1 MCGIVG
7 YVGKRN
13 AQNVLL
19 DGLEKLEYRGYDS
32 AGVALALD
40 GGIRVVKSKGR
51 LAELRKKLELQALAE
66 SGCGIGHTRWATH
79 GEPSDVNSH
88 PHSTPRVSI
97 VHNGI
102 IENYG
107 ILKERLIAKGYTFE
121 SETDTEVLVKLIDSC
136 YEGEPLQAIHEA
148 LSMVR
153 GSYALAVLF
162 RDFPDTVFAVK
173 RESPLIVG
181 WGEGENFVASDI
193 PALLK
198 YTRRYSVLEEGDLAV
213 VTREGIRFY
222 NEFAEPVERE
232 VLTADWDMEAAE
244 KGGYPHFML
253 KEINEQPAAITAT
266 VSPRVENGL
275 PELRIPE
282 LTDEKLRSIGTVHLV
297 GCGTA
302 MHAGMVGKTAIE
314 RLARVPAEV
323 DIASE
328 FRYRDPILDPDDLVI
343 IISQSGE
350 TSDTLAALRLAKSRG
365 VPVLA
370 VVNVVGS
377 SIARAADYVL
387 YTYAGPE
394 IAVASTK
401 AYMVQLCTLYLFA
414 FRLAY
419 ARGRLSEAET
429 RRLTA
434 ELLRAGEV
442 IQPRLADC
450 EQIKYL
456 ASRFVNTQSC
466 FFIGR
471 GFDYAL
477 SQEGSLKLK
486 EISYVHSDAY
496 AAGELKH
503 GTISLITDGVPVIAL
518 ATQKQVDEKTISNA
532 KETKRRGAR
541 VILFTTKDVVVP
553 EGVADYVVR
562 LDDYDELL
570 MPLQLIVPL
579 QLFAYYMAV
588 LRGCTVLHYQHTL
601 KSAPAQPQ
609 KITIWLQP
617 RQSTPNCQILAT
629 IIIAVRAVE

>member
-1 MCGIVG
+1 MLRAFLRRAVGMEVFCMCGIVG

-13 AQNVLL
+13 AQDVLL

-32 AGVALALD
+32 AGVALALE

-51 LAELRKKLELQALAE
+51 LAELRKRLAVEALAR

-107 ILKERLIAKGYTFE
+107 VLKERLMAKGYTFE

-136 YEGEPLQAIHEA
+136 YEGEPLKA
-148 LSMVR
+148 LRAALAMVR

-162 RDFPDTVFAVK
+162 RDFPDTLFAVK

-181 WGEGENFVASDI
+181 WGEAENFIASDI

-198 YTRRYSVLEEGDLAV
+198 YTRRYSVLEEGDMAV
-213 VTREGIRFY
+213 VNADGIRFY

-232 VLTADWDMEAAE
+232 VLTANWDQEAAE

-275 PELRIPE
+275 PDLRVPE
-282 LTDEKLRSIGTVHLV
+282 LTDERLRRIGTVHLV

-302 MHAGMVGKTAIE
+302 MHAGMVGKAAIE
-314 RLARVPAEV
+314 ALARVPAQVE
-323 DIASE
+323 IASE
-328 FRYRDPILDPDDLVI
+328 FRYRNPILRPEDLVI

-350 TSDTLAALRLAKSRG
+350 TSDTLAALKLAKSRG

-370 VVNVVGS
+370 IVNVVGS
-377 SIARAADYVL
+377 SIARAADYVM

-401 AYMVQLCTLYLFA
+401 AYMVQMCVLYLFA
-414 FRLAY
+414 LRLAY
-419 ARGRLSEAET
+419 ARGMQTDAEI

-442 IQPRLADC
+442 IKPRLADC

-471 GFDYAL
+471 GFDYSL
-477 SQEGSLKLK
+477 SLELK

-503 GTISLITDGVPVIAL
+503 GTISLVTDGVPVIAL
-518 ATQKQVDEKTISNA
+518 ATQKQVYEKTISNA
-532 KETKRRGAR
+532 KETKSRGAK
-541 VILFTTKDVVVP
+541 VLLFTTQDAVVP
-553 EGVADYVVR
+553 DGVADYVVR
-562 LDDYDELL
+562 LDDYDDLL

-588 LRGCTVLHYQHTL
+588 LRGCDVDKPRNLAKSVTV
-601 KSAPAQPQ
+601 
-609 KITIWLQP
+609 
-617 RQSTPNCQILAT
+617 
-629 IIIAVRAVE
+629 E

>member
-7 YVGKRN
+7 YVGKRS
-13 AQNVLL
+13 AQDVLL

-40 GGIRVVKSKGR
+40 DGIRVVKSKGR
-51 LAELRKKLELQALAE
+51 LTALREKLAAQQLAQ
-66 SGCGIGHTRWATH
+66 SFCGIGHTRWATH

-107 ILKERLIAKGYTFE
+107 LLKERLAAKGYTFQ

-136 YEGEPLQAIHEA
+136 YTGDPLRALQQALA
-148 LSMVR
+148 KVR

-162 RDFPDTVFAVK
+162 RDYPDTIFAVK

-198 YTRRYSVLEEGDLAV
+198 YTRKYSVLEEGDMAV
-213 VTREGIRFY
+213 CTTEGIRFY
-222 NEFAEPVERE
+222 NEFGEPVERQQ
-232 VLTADWDMEAAE
+232 LTADWDMEAAE

-253 KEINEQPAAITAT
+253 KEINEQPAAIMAT
-266 VSPRVENGL
+266 VSPRVEDGL
-275 PELRIPE
+275 PVLRIPE
-282 LTDEKLRSIGTVHLV
+282 LTDEVLRGIGRVHLV

-302 MHAGMVGKTAIE
+302 MHAGMVGKSAIE
-314 RLARVPAEV
+314 TLARVPAEV

-328 FRYRDPILDPDDLVI
+328 FRYRDPILEKNDLVI

-350 TSDTLAALRLAKSRG
+350 TSDTLAALKLAKSRG

-370 VVNVVGS
+370 IVNVVGS
-377 SIARAADYVL
+377 SIARAADYIM

-401 AYMVQLCTLYLFA
+401 AYMVQMCVLYLFA
-414 FRLAY
+414 LRLAY

-429 RRLTA
+429 RRYTA
-434 ELLRAGEV
+434 QLLRAPEIV
-442 IQPRLADC
+442 RARLADC
-450 EQIKYL
+450 DQIKYL
-456 ASRFVNTQSC
+456 ASRYMNTQSC

-477 SQEGSLKLK
+477 SLEGSLKLK

-518 ATQKQVDEKTISNA
+518 ATQKQVYEKTISNA
-532 KETKRRGAR
+532 KETRSRGAR
-541 VILFTTKDVVVP
+541 VLLFTTKDAVVP
-553 EGVADYVVR
+553 EGVADAVIR
-562 LDDYDELL
+562 LDEYEDIL

-588 LRGCTVLHYQHTL
+588 LRGCDVDKPRNLAKSVTV
-601 KSAPAQPQ
+601 
-609 KITIWLQP
+609 
-617 RQSTPNCQILAT
+617 
-629 IIIAVRAVE
+629 E

>member
-13 AQNVLL
+13 AQDVLL

-32 AGVALALD
+32 AGVALALE

-51 LAELRKKLELQALAE
+51 LAELRKRLAVEALAR

-107 ILKERLIAKGYTFE
+107 VLKERLMAKGYTFE

-136 YEGEPLQAIHEA
+136 YEGEPLKA
-148 LSMVR
+148 LRAALAMVR

-162 RDFPDTVFAVK
+162 RDFPDTLFAVK

-181 WGEGENFVASDI
+181 WGEEENFIASDI

-198 YTRRYSVLEEGDLAV
+198 YTRRYSVLEEGDMAV
-213 VTREGIRFY
+213 VNADGIRFY

-232 VLTADWDMEAAE
+232 VLTANWDQEAAE

-275 PELRIPE
+275 PDLRVPE
-282 LTDEKLRSIGTVHLV
+282 LTDERLRRIGTVHLV

-302 MHAGMVGKTAIE
+302 MHAGMVGKAAIE
-314 RLARVPAEV
+314 ALARVPAQVE
-323 DIASE
+323 IASE
-328 FRYRDPILDPDDLVI
+328 FRYRNPILRPEDLVI

-350 TSDTLAALRLAKSRG
+350 TSDTLAALKLAKSRC

-370 VVNVVGS
+370 IVNVVGS
-377 SIARAADYVL
+377 SIARAADYVM

-401 AYMVQLCTLYLFA
+401 AYMVQMCVLYLFA
-414 FRLAY
+414 LRLAY
-419 ARGRLSEAET
+419 ARGMQTDAEI
-429 RRLTA
+429 RRLT
-434 ELLRAGEV
+434 
-442 IQPRLADC
+442 
-450 EQIKYL
+450 
-456 ASRFVNTQSC
+456 
-466 FFIGR
+466 
-471 GFDYAL
+471 
-477 SQEGSLKLK
+477 
-486 EISYVHSDAY
+486 
-496 AAGELKH
+496 AGELKH
-503 GTISLITDGVPVIAL
+503 GTISLVTDGVPVIAL
-518 ATQKQVDEKTISNA
+518 ATQKQVYEKTISNA
-532 KETKRRGAR
+532 KETKSRGAK
-541 VILFTTKDVVVP
+541 VLLFTTRDAVVP
-553 EGVADYVVR
+553 DGVADYVVR
-562 LDDYDELL
+562 LDDYDDLL

-588 LRGCTVLHYQHTL
+588 LRGCDVDKPRNLAKSVTV
-601 KSAPAQPQ
+601 
-609 KITIWLQP
+609 
-617 RQSTPNCQILAT
+617 
-629 IIIAVRAVE
+629 E

>member
-32 AGVALALD
+32 AGVALALE

-66 SGCGIGHTRWATH
+66 SRCGIGHTRWATH
-79 GEPSDVNSH
+79 GEPSDMNSH

-107 ILKERLIAKGYTFE
+107 ILKERLMAKGYTFE
-121 SETDTEVLVKLIDSC
+121 SETDTEVLVKLIDNC
-136 YEGEPLQAIHEA
+136 YEGEPLKALHEA
-148 LSMVR
+148 LGMVR

-162 RDFPDTVFAVK
+162 KDFPDTVFAVK

-198 YTRRYSVLEEGDLAV
+198 YTRKYSVLEEGDLAV
-213 VTREGIRFY
+213 VTAGSIQFY

-275 PELRIPE
+275 PDLRIPE
-282 LTDEKLRSIGTVHLV
+282 LSDEVLRGIGTIHLV
-297 GCGTA
+297 ACGTA
-302 MHAGMVGKTAIE
+302 MHAGMVGKAAIE
-314 RLARVPAEV
+314 ALARVPAEV

-328 FRYRDPILDPDDLVI
+328 FRYRNPILRPNDLVI

-350 TSDTLAALRLAKSRG
+350 TSDTLAALKLAKSRG

-370 VVNVVGS
+370 IVNVVGS
-377 SIARAADYVL
+377 SIARAADHVL

-401 AYMVQLCTLYLFA
+401 AYTVQMCVLYLFA
-414 FRLAY
+414 FRLAL
-419 ARGRLSEAET
+419 ARGEQTEAEI

-434 ELLRAGEV
+434 ELLRASEV
-442 IQPRLADC
+442 IKPRLADC

-471 GFDYAL
+471 GFDYSL
-477 SQEGSLKLK
+477 SLEGSLKLK

-503 GTISLITDGVPVIAL
+503 GTISLITEGVPVIAL
-518 ATQKQVDEKTISNA
+518 ATQKQVYEKTISNA
-532 KETKRRGAR
+532 KETKSRGAK
-541 VILFTTKDVVVP
+541 VLLFTTKDAVVP

-562 LDDYDELL
+562 LDDYDDLL

-588 LRGCTVLHYQHTL
+588 LRGCDVDKPRNLAKSVTV
-601 KSAPAQPQ
+601 
-609 KITIWLQP
+609 
-617 RQSTPNCQILAT
+617 
-629 IIIAVRAVE
+629 E

>member
-1 MCGIVG
+1 MEVFCMCGIVG
-7 YVGKRN
+7 YVGKRS
-13 AQNVLL
+13 AQDVLL

-51 LAELRKKLELQALAE
+51 LTQLRQKLAAQALAQ
-66 SGCGIGHTRWATH
+66 SFCGIGHTRWATH

-136 YEGEPLQAIHEA
+136 YTGDPLRALQEA
-148 LSMVR
+148 LAKVR

-162 RDFPDTVFAVK
+162 RDRPDTIFAVK

-198 YTRRYSVLEEGDLAV
+198 YTRRYSVLEEGDMAV
-213 VTREGIRFY
+213 CTAEGIRFY
-222 NEFAEPVERE
+222 NEFMEPVQRP

-253 KEINEQPAAITAT
+253 KEINEQPTAITAT
-266 VSPRVENGL
+266 VSPRVEDGM
-275 PELRIPE
+275 PDLRIPQ
-282 LTDEKLRSIGTVHLV
+282 LTDEVLRSIGTVHLV

-302 MHAGMVGKTAIE
+302 MHAGMVGKAAIE
-314 RLARVPAEV
+314 TLARVPAEV

-328 FRYRDPILDPDDLVI
+328 FRYRDPILNPNDLVI

-350 TSDTLAALRLAKSRG
+350 TSDTLAALKLAKSRG

-370 VVNVVGS
+370 IVNVVGS

-401 AYMVQLCTLYLFA
+401 AYMVQLCVLYLFA
-414 FRLAY
+414 LRLAY

-429 RRLTA
+429 RRYTA
-434 ELLRAGEV
+434 QLLRAPE
-442 IQPRLADC
+442 IIKARLADC
-450 EQIKYL
+450 EQVKYL
-456 ASRFVNTQSC
+456 ASRYMNTQSC

-471 GFDYAL
+471 GFDYSL
-477 SQEGSLKLK
+477 SLEGSLKLK

-518 ATQKQVDEKTISNA
+518 ATQKQVYEKTISNA
-532 KETKRRGAR
+532 KETRSRGAR
-541 VILFTTKDVVVP
+541 VLLFTTKDAVVP
-553 EGVADYVVR
+553 EGVADAVVR
-562 LDDYDELL
+562 LDEYEDLL

-588 LRGCTVLHYQHTL
+588 LRGCDVDKPRNLAKSVTV
-601 KSAPAQPQ
+601 
-609 KITIWLQP
+609 
-617 RQSTPNCQILAT
+617 
-629 IIIAVRAVE
+629 E

>member
-13 AQNVLL
+13 AQDVLL

-32 AGVALALD
+32 AGVALALE

-51 LAELRKKLELQALAE
+51 LAELRKRLAVEALAR

-107 ILKERLIAKGYTFE
+107 VLKERLMAKGYTFE

-136 YEGEPLQAIHEA
+136 YEGEPLKA
-148 LSMVR
+148 LRAALAMVR

-162 RDFPDTVFAVK
+162 RDFPDTLFAVK

-181 WGEGENFVASDI
+181 WGEEENFIASDI

-198 YTRRYSVLEEGDLAV
+198 YTRRYSVLEEGDMAV
-213 VTREGIRFY
+213 VNADGIRSY

-232 VLTADWDMEAAE
+232 VLTANWDQEAAE

-275 PELRIPE
+275 PDLRVPE
-282 LTDEKLRSIGTVHLV
+282 LTDERLRRIGTVHLV

-302 MHAGMVGKTAIE
+302 MHAGMVGKAAIE
-314 RLARVPAEV
+314 ALARVPAQVE
-323 DIASE
+323 IASE
-328 FRYRDPILDPDDLVI
+328 FRYRNPILRPEDLVI

-350 TSDTLAALRLAKSRG
+350 TSDTLAALKLAKSRG

-370 VVNVVGS
+370 IVNVVGS
-377 SIARAADYVL
+377 SIARAADYVM

-401 AYMVQLCTLYLFA
+401 AYMVQMCVLYLFA
-414 FRLAY
+414 LRLAY
-419 ARGRLSEAET
+419 ARGMQTDAEI

-442 IQPRLADC
+442 IKPRLADC

-471 GFDYAL
+471 GFDYSL
-477 SQEGSLKLK
+477 SLEGSLKLK

-503 GTISLITDGVPVIAL
+503 GTISLVTDGVPVIAL
-518 ATQKQVDEKTISNA
+518 ATQKQVYEKTISNA
-532 KETKRRGAR
+532 KETKSRGAK
-541 VILFTTKDVVVP
+541 VLLFTTQDAVVP
-553 EGVADYVVR
+553 DGVADYVVR
-562 LDDYDELL
+562 LDDYDDLL

-588 LRGCTVLHYQHTL
+588 LRGCDVDKPRNLAKSVTV
-601 KSAPAQPQ
+601 
-609 KITIWLQP
+609 
-617 RQSTPNCQILAT
+617 
-629 IIIAVRAVE
+629 E

>member
-13 AQNVLL
+13 AQDVLL

-32 AGVALALD
+32 AGVALALE

-51 LAELRKKLELQALAE
+51 LAELRKRLAVEALAR

-107 ILKERLIAKGYTFE
+107 VLKERLMAKGYTFE

-136 YEGEPLQAIHEA
+136 YEGEPLKA
-148 LSMVR
+148 LRAALAMVR

-162 RDFPDTVFAVK
+162 RDFPDTLFAVK

-181 WGEGENFVASDI
+181 WGEEENFIASDI

-198 YTRRYSVLEEGDLAV
+198 YTRRYSVLEEGDMAV
-213 VTREGIRFY
+213 VNADGIRFY

-232 VLTADWDMEAAE
+232 VLTANWDQEAAE

-275 PELRIPE
+275 PDLRVPE
-282 LTDEKLRSIGTVHLV
+282 LTDERLRRIGTVHLV

-302 MHAGMVGKTAIE
+302 MHAGMVGKAAIE
-314 RLARVPAEV
+314 TLARVPAQVE
-323 DIASE
+323 IASE
-328 FRYRDPILDPDDLVI
+328 FRYRNPILRPEDLVI

-350 TSDTLAALRLAKSRG
+350 TSDTLAALKLAKSRG

-370 VVNVVGS
+370 IVNVVGS
-377 SIARAADYVL
+377 SIARAADYVM

-401 AYMVQLCTLYLFA
+401 AYMVQMCVLYLFA
-414 FRLAY
+414 LRLAY
-419 ARGRLSEAET
+419 ARGMQTDAEI

-434 ELLRAGEV
+434 ELPRAGEV
-442 IQPRLADC
+442 IKPRLADC

-471 GFDYAL
+471 GFDYSL
-477 SQEGSLKLK
+477 SLEGSLKLK

-503 GTISLITDGVPVIAL
+503 GTISLVTDGVPVIAL
-518 ATQKQVDEKTISNA
+518 ATQKQVYEKTISNA
-532 KETKRRGAR
+532 KETKSRGAK
-541 VILFTTKDVVVP
+541 VLLFTTQDAVVP
-553 EGVADYVVR
+553 DGVADYVVR
-562 LDDYDELL
+562 LDDYDDLL

-588 LRGCTVLHYQHTL
+588 LRGCDVDKPRNLAKSVTV
-601 KSAPAQPQ
+601 
-609 KITIWLQP
+609 
-617 RQSTPNCQILAT
+617 
-629 IIIAVRAVE
+629 E

>member
-7 YVGKRN
+7 YVGKRS
-13 AQNVLL
+13 AQDVLL

-51 LAELRKKLELQALAE
+51 LTQLRQKLAAQALAQ
-66 SGCGIGHTRWATH
+66 SFCGIGHTRWATH

-136 YEGEPLQAIHEA
+136 YTSDPLRALQEA
-148 LSMVR
+148 LAKVR

-162 RDFPDTVFAVK
+162 RDRPDTIFAVK

-198 YTRRYSVLEEGDLAV
+198 YTRRYSVLEEGDMAV
-213 VTREGIRFY
+213 CTAEGIRFY
-222 NEFAEPVERE
+222 NEFAEPVQRPM
-232 VLTADWDMEAAE
+232 LTADWDMEAAE

-253 KEINEQPAAITAT
+253 KEINEQPTAITAT
-266 VSPRVENGL
+266 VSPRVEDGM
-275 PELRIPE
+275 PDLRIPQ
-282 LTDEKLRSIGTVHLV
+282 LTDEVLRGIGTVHLV

-302 MHAGMVGKTAIE
+302 MHAGMVGKAAIE
-314 RLARVPAEV
+314 TLARVPAEV

-328 FRYRDPILDPDDLVI
+328 FRYRDPILNPNDLVI

-350 TSDTLAALRLAKSRG
+350 TSDTLAALKLAKSRG

-370 VVNVVGS
+370 IVNVVGS

-401 AYMVQLCTLYLFA
+401 AYMVQLCVLYLFA
-414 FRLAY
+414 LRLAY
-419 ARGRLSEAET
+419 ARGRLSAAET
-429 RRLTA
+429 RRYTA
-434 ELLRAGEV
+434 QLLRAPE
-442 IQPRLADC
+442 IIKARLADC
-450 EQIKYL
+450 DQIKYL
-456 ASRFVNTQSC
+456 ASRYMNTQSC

-471 GFDYAL
+471 GFDYSL
-477 SQEGSLKLK
+477 SLEGSLKLK

-518 ATQKQVDEKTISNA
+518 ATQKQVYEKTISNA
-532 KETKRRGAR
+532 KETRSRGAR
-541 VILFTTKDVVVP
+541 VLLFTTKDAVVP
-553 EGVADYVVR
+553 EGVADAVIR
-562 LDDYDELL
+562 LDEYEDIL

-588 LRGCTVLHYQHTL
+588 LRGCDVDKPRNLAKSVTV
-601 KSAPAQPQ
+601 
-609 KITIWLQP
+609 
-617 RQSTPNCQILAT
+617 
-629 IIIAVRAVE
+629 E

>member
-7 YVGKRN
+7 YVGKRS
-13 AQNVLL
+13 AQDVLL

-51 LAELRKKLELQALAE
+51 LTQLRQKLAAQALAQ
-66 SGCGIGHTRWATH
+66 SFCGIGHTRWATH

-107 ILKERLIAKGYTFE
+107 ILKERLIAKGDTFE

-136 YEGEPLQAIHEA
+136 YTGDPLRALQEA
-148 LSMVR
+148 LAKVR

-162 RDFPDTVFAVK
+162 RDRPDTIFAVK

-198 YTRRYSVLEEGDLAV
+198 YTRRYSVLEEGDMAV
-213 VTREGIRFY
+213 CTAEGIRFY
-222 NEFAEPVERE
+222 NEFAEPVQRP

-253 KEINEQPAAITAT
+253 KEINEQPTAITAT
-266 VSPRVENGL
+266 VSPRVEDGM
-275 PELRIPE
+275 PDLRIPQ
-282 LTDEKLRSIGTVHLV
+282 LTDEVLRSIGTVHLV

-302 MHAGMVGKTAIE
+302 MHAGMVGKAAIE
-314 RLARVPAEV
+314 TLARVPAEV

-328 FRYRDPILDPDDLVI
+328 FRYRDPILNPNDLVI

-350 TSDTLAALRLAKSRG
+350 TSDTLAALKLAKSRG

-370 VVNVVGS
+370 IVNVVGS

-401 AYMVQLCTLYLFA
+401 AYMVQLCVLYLFA
-414 FRLAY
+414 LRLAY

-429 RRLTA
+429 RRYTA
-434 ELLRAGEV
+434 QLLRAPE
-442 IQPRLADC
+442 IIKARLADC
-450 EQIKYL
+450 DQIKYL
-456 ASRFVNTQSC
+456 ASRYMNTQSC

-471 GFDYAL
+471 GFDYSL
-477 SQEGSLKLK
+477 SLEGSLKLK

-518 ATQKQVDEKTISNA
+518 ATQKQVYEKTISNA
-532 KETKRRGAR
+532 KETRSRGAR
-541 VILFTTKDVVVP
+541 VLLFTTKDAVVP
-553 EGVADYVVR
+553 EGVADAVIR
-562 LDDYDELL
+562 LDEYEDLL

-588 LRGCTVLHYQHTL
+588 LRGCDVDKPRNLAKSVTV
-601 KSAPAQPQ
+601 
-609 KITIWLQP
+609 
-617 RQSTPNCQILAT
+617 
-629 IIIAVRAVE
+629 E

>member
-32 AGVALALD
+32 TGVALALD

-213 VTREGIRFY
+213 VTRECIRFY

-232 VLTADWDMEAAE
+232 ILTADWDMEAAE

-266 VSPRVENGL
+266 VSPRVEDGL
-275 PELRIPE
+275 PDLRIPE
-282 LTDEKLRSIGTVHLV
+282 LSDEKLRDIGTIHLV
-297 GCGTA
+297 ACGTA
-302 MHAGMVGKTAIE
+302 MHAGMVGKAAIE
-314 RLARVPAEV
+314 TLARVPAEV

-328 FRYRDPILDPDDLVI
+328 FRYRDPILNKNDLVI

-350 TSDTLAALRLAKSRG
+350 TSDTLAALKLAKSRG

-370 VVNVVGS
+370 IVNVVGS

-401 AYMVQLCTLYLFA
+401 AYMVQMCVLYLFA
-414 FRLAY
+414 LRLAY
-419 ARGRLSEAET
+419 ARGAQTEAET

-434 ELLRAGEV
+434 ELLRASEV
-442 IQPRLADC
+442 IKPRLADC

-471 GFDYAL
+471 GFDYSL
-477 SQEGSLKLK
+477 SLEGSLKLK

-518 ATQKQVDEKTISNA
+518 ATQKMVYEKTISNA
-532 KETKRRGAR
+532 KETKSRGAK
-541 VILFTTKDVVVP
+541 VLLFTTKDAVVP
-553 EGVADYVVR
+553 DGVADYVVR
-562 LDDYDELL
+562 LDDYDDLL

-588 LRGCTVLHYQHTL
+588 LRGCDVDKPRNLAKSVTV
-601 KSAPAQPQ
+601 
-609 KITIWLQP
+609 
-617 RQSTPNCQILAT
+617 
-629 IIIAVRAVE
+629 E

>member
-107 ILKERLIAKGYTFE
+107 ILKERLIVKGYTFE

-275 PELRIPE
+275 PDLRIPE
-282 LTDEKLRSIGTVHLV
+282 LSDEKLRSIGTIHLV
-297 GCGTA
+297 ACGTA
-302 MHAGMVGKTAIE
+302 MHAGMVGKSAIE
-314 RLARVPAEV
+314 TLARVPAEV

-328 FRYRDPILDPDDLVI
+328 FRYRDPILNKNDLVI

-350 TSDTLAALRLAKSRG
+350 TSDTLAALKLAKSRG

-370 VVNVVGS
+370 IVNVVGS

-401 AYMVQLCTLYLFA
+401 AYMVQMCVLYLFA
-414 FRLAY
+414 LRLAY
-419 ARGRLSEAET
+419 ARGTQTEAET

-434 ELLRAGEV
+434 ELLRASEV
-442 IQPRLADC
+442 IKPRLADC

-471 GFDYAL
+471 GFDYSL
-477 SQEGSLKLK
+477 SLEGSLKLK

-518 ATQKQVDEKTISNA
+518 ATQKKVYEKTISNA
-532 KETKRRGAR
+532 KETKSRGAK
-541 VILFTTKDVVVP
+541 VLLFTTKDAVVP
-553 EGVADYVVR
+553 DGVADYVVR
-562 LDDYDELL
+562 LDDYDDLL

-588 LRGCTVLHYQHTL
+588 LRGCDVDKPRNLAKSVTV
-601 KSAPAQPQ
+601 
-609 KITIWLQP
+609 
-617 RQSTPNCQILAT
+617 
-629 IIIAVRAVE
+629 E

>member
-13 AQNVLL
+13 AQDVLL

-32 AGVALALD
+32 AGVALALE

-51 LAELRKKLELQALAE
+51 LAELRKRLAVEALAR

-107 ILKERLIAKGYTFE
+107 VLKERLMAKGYTFE

-136 YEGEPLQAIHEA
+136 YEGEPLKA
-148 LSMVR
+148 LRAALAMVR

-162 RDFPDTVFAVK
+162 RDFPDTLFAVK

-181 WGEGENFVASDI
+181 WGEEENFIASDI

-198 YTRRYSVLEEGDLAV
+198 YTRRYSVLEEGDMAV
-213 VTREGIRFY
+213 VNADGIRFY

-232 VLTADWDMEAAE
+232 VLTANWDQEAAE

-275 PELRIPE
+275 PDLRVPE
-282 LTDEKLRSIGTVHLV
+282 LTDERLRRIGTVHLV

-302 MHAGMVGKTAIE
+302 MHAGMVGKAAIE
-314 RLARVPAEV
+314 ALARVPAQVE
-323 DIASE
+323 IASE
-328 FRYRDPILDPDDLVI
+328 FRYRNPILRPEDLII

-350 TSDTLAALRLAKSRG
+350 TSDTLAALKLAKSRG

-370 VVNVVGS
+370 IVNVVGS
-377 SIARAADYVL
+377 SIARAADYVM

-401 AYMVQLCTLYLFA
+401 AYMVQMCVLYLFA
-414 FRLAY
+414 LRLAY
-419 ARGRLSEAET
+419 ARGMQTDAEI

-442 IQPRLADC
+442 IKPRLADC

-471 GFDYAL
+471 GFDYSL
-477 SQEGSLKLK
+477 SLEGSLKLK

-503 GTISLITDGVPVIAL
+503 GTISLVTDGVPVIAL
-518 ATQKQVDEKTISNA
+518 ATQKQVYEKTISNA
-532 KETKRRGAR
+532 KETKSRGAK
-541 VILFTTKDVVVP
+541 VLLFTTQDAVVP
-553 EGVADYVVR
+553 DGVADYVVR
-562 LDDYDELL
+562 LDDYDDLL

-588 LRGCTVLHYQHTL
+588 LRGCDVDKPRNLAKSVTV
-601 KSAPAQPQ
+601 
-609 KITIWLQP
+609 
-617 RQSTPNCQILAT
+617 
-629 IIIAVRAVE
+629 E

>member
-13 AQNVLL
+13 AQDVLL

-32 AGVALALD
+32 AGVALALE

-51 LAELRKKLELQALAE
+51 LAELRKRLAVEALAR

-107 ILKERLIAKGYTFE
+107 VLKERLMAKGYTFE

-136 YEGEPLQAIHEA
+136 YEGEPLKA
-148 LSMVR
+148 LCAALAMVR

-162 RDFPDTVFAVK
+162 RDFPDTLFAVK

-181 WGEGENFVASDI
+181 WGEEENYIASDI

-198 YTRRYSVLEEGDLAV
+198 YTRRYSVLEEGDMAV
-213 VTREGIRFY
+213 VNADGIRFY

-232 VLTADWDMEAAE
+232 VLTANWDQEAAE

-275 PELRIPE
+275 PDLRVPE
-282 LTDEKLRSIGTVHLV
+282 LTDERLRRIGTVHLV

-302 MHAGMVGKTAIE
+302 MHAGMVGKAAIE
-314 RLARVPAEV
+314 ALARVPAQVE
-323 DIASE
+323 IASE
-328 FRYRDPILDPDDLVI
+328 FRYRNPILRPEDLVI

-350 TSDTLAALRLAKSRG
+350 TSDTLAALKLAKSRG

-370 VVNVVGS
+370 IVNVVGS
-377 SIARAADYVL
+377 SIARAADYVM

-401 AYMVQLCTLYLFA
+401 AYMVQMCVLYLFA
-414 FRLAY
+414 LRLAY
-419 ARGRLSEAET
+419 ARGMQTDAEI

-442 IQPRLADC
+442 IKPRLADC

-471 GFDYAL
+471 GFDYSL
-477 SQEGSLKLK
+477 SLEGSLKLK

-503 GTISLITDGVPVIAL
+503 GTISLVTDGVPVIAL
-518 ATQKQVDEKTISNA
+518 ATQKQVYEKTISNA
-532 KETKRRGAR
+532 KETKSRGAK
-541 VILFTTKDVVVP
+541 VLLFTTQDAVVP
-553 EGVADYVVR
+553 DGVADYVVR
-562 LDDYDELL
+562 LDDYDDLL

-588 LRGCTVLHYQHTL
+588 LRGCDVDKPRNLAKSVTV
-601 KSAPAQPQ
+601 
-609 KITIWLQP
+609 
-617 RQSTPNCQILAT
+617 
-629 IIIAVRAVE
+629 E

>member
-13 AQNVLL
+13 AQDVLL

-32 AGVALALD
+32 AGVALALE

-51 LAELRKKLELQALAE
+51 LAELRKRLAVEALAR

-107 ILKERLIAKGYTFE
+107 VLKERLMAKGYTFE

-136 YEGEPLQAIHEA
+136 YEGEPLKA
-148 LSMVR
+148 LRAALAMVR

-162 RDFPDTVFAVK
+162 RDFPDTLFAVK

-181 WGEGENFVASDI
+181 WGEEENFIASDI

-198 YTRRYSVLEEGDLAV
+198 YTRRYSVLEEGDMAV
-213 VTREGIRFY
+213 VNADGIRFY

-232 VLTADWDMEAAE
+232 VLTANWDQEAAE

-275 PELRIPE
+275 PDLRVPE
-282 LTDEKLRSIGTVHLV
+282 LTDERLRRIGTVHLV

-302 MHAGMVGKTAIE
+302 MHAGMVGKAAIE
-314 RLARVPAEV
+314 ALARVPAQVE
-323 DIASE
+323 IASE
-328 FRYRDPILDPDDLVI
+328 FRYRNPILRPEDLVI

-350 TSDTLAALRLAKSRG
+350 TSDTLAALKLAKSRG

-370 VVNVVGS
+370 IVNVVGS
-377 SIARAADYVL
+377 SIARAADYVM

-401 AYMVQLCTLYLFA
+401 AYMVQMCVLYLFA
-414 FRLAY
+414 LRLAY
-419 ARGRLSEAET
+419 ARGMQTDAEI

-442 IQPRLADC
+442 IKPRLADC

-471 GFDYAL
+471 GFDYSL
-477 SQEGSLKLK
+477 SLEGSLKLK

-503 GTISLITDGVPVIAL
+503 GTISLVTDGVPVITL
-518 ATQKQVDEKTISNA
+518 ATQKQVYEKTISNA
-532 KETKRRGAR
+532 KETKSRGAK
-541 VILFTTKDVVVP
+541 VLLFTTQDAVVP
-553 EGVADYVVR
+553 DGVADYVVR
-562 LDDYDELL
+562 LDDYDDLL

-588 LRGCTVLHYQHTL
+588 LRGCDVDKPRNLAKSVTV
-601 KSAPAQPQ
+601 
-609 KITIWLQP
+609 
-617 RQSTPNCQILAT
+617 
-629 IIIAVRAVE
+629 E

>member
-7 YVGKRN
+7 YAGKRS
-13 AQNVLL
+13 AQDVLL

-32 AGVALALD
+32 AGVALAQE

-51 LAELRKKLELQALAE
+51 LDALRQKLAVQALAE
-66 SGCGIGHTRWATH
+66 SSCGIGHTRWATH

-107 ILKERLIAKGYTFE
+107 ALKERLAARGYTFE

-136 YEGEPLQAIHEA
+136 YHGEPLQALHEA
-148 LSMVR
+148 LGMVR

-162 RDFPDTVFAVK
+162 KDFPDTIFAVK
-173 RESPLIVG
+173 KESPLIVG

-198 YTRRYSVLEEGDLAV
+198 YTRDYSVLEEGDLAV
-213 VTREGIRFY
+213 VTAQSIRFY
-222 NEFAEPVERE
+222 NAFGEPVERQR
-232 VLTADWDMEAAE
+232 LTADWDQEAAE

-266 VSPRVENGL
+266 VSPRVEDGL
-275 PELRIPE
+275 PDLRIPE
-282 LTDEKLRSIGTVHLV
+282 LTDERLRSIGTVHLV
-297 GCGTA
+297 ACGTA
-302 MHAGMVGKTAIE
+302 MHAGMVGKVAIE
-314 RLARVPAEV
+314 TLARVPAEV

-328 FRYRDPILDPDDLVI
+328 FRYRDPILNKDDLVI

-350 TSDTLAALRLAKSRG
+350 TSDTLAALKLAKSRG

-370 VVNVVGS
+370 IVNVVGS

-401 AYMVQLCTLYLFA
+401 AYVVQMCVLYLFA
-414 FRLAY
+414 LRLAY
-419 ARGRLSEAET
+419 ARGKLEEAET
-429 RRLTA
+429 KRLTA

-442 IQPRLADC
+442 IKPRLDDC

-477 SQEGSLKLK
+477 SLEGSLKLK

-518 ATQKQVDEKTISNA
+518 ATQKQVYEKTISNA
-532 KETKRRGAR
+532 RETKSRGAR
-541 VILFTTKDVVVP
+541 VILFTTKDAVVP
-553 EGVADYVVR
+553 EGVADYIVR
-562 LDDYDELL
+562 LDEYEDLL

-588 LRGCTVLHYQHTL
+588 LRGCDVDKPRNLAKSVTV
-601 KSAPAQPQ
+601 
-609 KITIWLQP
+609 
-617 RQSTPNCQILAT
+617 
-629 IIIAVRAVE
+629 E

>member
-13 AQNVLL
+13 AQDVLL

-32 AGVALALD
+32 AGVALALE

-51 LAELRKKLELQALAE
+51 LAELRKRLAVEALAR

-107 ILKERLIAKGYTFE
+107 VLKERLMAKGYTFE

-136 YEGEPLQAIHEA
+136 YEGEPLKA
-148 LSMVR
+148 LRAALAMVR

-162 RDFPDTVFAVK
+162 RDFPDTLFAVK

-181 WGEGENFVASDI
+181 WGEEENFIASDI

-198 YTRRYSVLEEGDLAV
+198 YTRRYSVLEEGDMAV
-213 VTREGIRFY
+213 VNADGIRFY

-232 VLTADWDMEAAE
+232 VLTANWDQEAAE

-275 PELRIPE
+275 PDLRVPE
-282 LTDEKLRSIGTVHLV
+282 LTDERLRRIGTVHLV

-302 MHAGMVGKTAIE
+302 MHAGMVGKAAIE
-314 RLARVPAEV
+314 ALARVPAQVE
-323 DIASE
+323 IASE
-328 FRYRDPILDPDDLVI
+328 FRYRNPILRPEDLVI

-350 TSDTLAALRLAKSRG
+350 TIDTLAAMREAKRLGARILSI
-365 VPVLA
+365 
-370 VVNVVGS
+370 VNVVGS
-377 SIARAADYVL
+377 SIARAADYVM

-401 AYMVQLCTLYLFA
+401 AYMVQMCVLYLFA
-414 FRLAY
+414 LRLAY
-419 ARGRLSEAET
+419 ARGMQTDAEI

-442 IQPRLADC
+442 IKPRLADC

-471 GFDYAL
+471 GFDYSL
-477 SQEGSLKLK
+477 SLEGSLKLK

-503 GTISLITDGVPVIAL
+503 GTISLVTDGVPVIAL
-518 ATQKQVDEKTISNA
+518 ATQKQVYEKTISNA
-532 KETKRRGAR
+532 KETKSRGAK
-541 VILFTTKDVVVP
+541 VLLFTTRDAVVP
-553 EGVADYVVR
+553 DGVADYVVR
-562 LDDYDELL
+562 LDDYDDLL

-588 LRGCTVLHYQHTL
+588 LRGCDVDKPRNLAKSVTV
-601 KSAPAQPQ
+601 
-609 KITIWLQP
+609 
-617 RQSTPNCQILAT
+617 
-629 IIIAVRAVE
+629 E

>member
-13 AQNVLL
+13 AQDVLL

-32 AGVALALD
+32 AGVALALK

-51 LAELRKKLELQALAE
+51 LAELRKRLAVEALAR

-107 ILKERLIAKGYTFE
+107 VLKERLMAKGYTFE

-136 YEGEPLQAIHEA
+136 YEGEPLKA
-148 LSMVR
+148 LRAALAMVR

-162 RDFPDTVFAVK
+162 RDFPDTLFAVK

-181 WGEGENFVASDI
+181 WGEEENFIASDI

-198 YTRRYSVLEEGDLAV
+198 YTRRYSVLEEGDMAV
-213 VTREGIRFY
+213 VNADGIRFY
-222 NEFAEPVERE
+222 NEFAELVERE
-232 VLTADWDMEAAE
+232 VLTANWDQEAAE

-275 PELRIPE
+275 PDLRVPE
-282 LTDEKLRSIGTVHLV
+282 LTDERLRRIGTVHLV

-302 MHAGMVGKTAIE
+302 MHAGMVGKAAIE
-314 RLARVPAEV
+314 ALARVPAQVE
-323 DIASE
+323 IASE
-328 FRYRDPILDPDDLVI
+328 FRYRNPILRPEDLVI

-350 TSDTLAALRLAKSRG
+350 TSDTLAALKLAKSRG

-370 VVNVVGS
+370 IVNVVGS
-377 SIARAADYVL
+377 SIARAADYVM

-401 AYMVQLCTLYLFA
+401 AYMVQMCVLYLFA
-414 FRLAY
+414 LRLAY
-419 ARGRLSEAET
+419 ARGMQTDAEI

-442 IQPRLADC
+442 IKPRLADC

-471 GFDYAL
+471 GFDYSL
-477 SQEGSLKLK
+477 SLEGSLKLK

-503 GTISLITDGVPVIAL
+503 GTISLVTDGVPVIAL
-518 ATQKQVDEKTISNA
+518 ATQKQVYEKTISNA
-532 KETKRRGAR
+532 KETKSRGAK
-541 VILFTTKDVVVP
+541 VLLFTTQDAVVP
-553 EGVADYVVR
+553 DGVADYVVR
-562 LDDYDELL
+562 LDDYDDLL

-588 LRGCTVLHYQHTL
+588 LRGCDVDKPRNLAKSVTV
-601 KSAPAQPQ
+601 
-609 KITIWLQP
+609 
-617 RQSTPNCQILAT
+617 
-629 IIIAVRAVE
+629 E

>member
-7 YVGKRN
+7 YVGKRS
-13 AQNVLL
+13 AQDVLL

-32 AGVALALD
+32 AGVALAQE

-51 LAELRKKLELQALAE
+51 LDALRQKLAVQALAE
-66 SGCGIGHTRWATH
+66 SSCGIGHTRWATH

-107 ILKERLIAKGYTFE
+107 ALKERLAARGYTFE

-136 YEGEPLQAIHEA
+136 YHGEPLQALHEA
-148 LSMVR
+148 LGMVR

-162 RDFPDTVFAVK
+162 KDFPDTIFAVK
-173 RESPLIVG
+173 KESPLIVG

-198 YTRRYSVLEEGDLAV
+198 YTRDYSVLEEGDLAV
-213 VTREGIRFY
+213 VTAQGIRFY
-222 NEFAEPVERE
+222 NAFGEPVERQR
-232 VLTADWDMEAAE
+232 LTADWDQEAAE

-266 VSPRVENGL
+266 VSPRVEDGL
-275 PELRIPE
+275 PDLRIPE
-282 LTDEKLRSIGTVHLV
+282 LTDERLRSIGTVHLV
-297 GCGTA
+297 ACGTA
-302 MHAGMVGKTAIE
+302 MHAGMVGKVAIE
-314 RLARVPAEV
+314 TLARVPAEV

-328 FRYRDPILDPDDLVI
+328 FRYRDPILNKNDLVI

-350 TSDTLAALRLAKSRG
+350 TSDTLAALKLAKSRG

-370 VVNVVGS
+370 IVNVVGS
-377 SIARAADYVL
+377 SIARAADYIL

-401 AYMVQLCTLYLFA
+401 AYVVQMCVLYLFA
-414 FRLAY
+414 LRLAY
-419 ARGRLSEAET
+419 ARGKLEKAET
-429 RRLTA
+429 KRLTA

-442 IQPRLADC
+442 IKPRLDDC

-477 SQEGSLKLK
+477 SLEGSLKLK

-518 ATQKQVDEKTISNA
+518 ATQKQVYEKTISNA
-532 KETKRRGAR
+532 KETKSRGAR
-541 VILFTTKDVVVP
+541 VILFTTKDAVVP
-553 EGVADYVVR
+553 EGVADYIVR
-562 LDDYDELL
+562 LDEYEDLL

-588 LRGCTVLHYQHTL
+588 LRGCDVDKPRNLAKSVTV
-601 KSAPAQPQ
+601 
-609 KITIWLQP
+609 
-617 RQSTPNCQILAT
+617 
-629 IIIAVRAVE
+629 E

>member
-13 AQNVLL
+13 AQDVLL

-32 AGVALALD
+32 AGVALALE

-51 LAELRKKLELQALAE
+51 LAELRKRLAVEALAR

-107 ILKERLIAKGYTFE
+107 VLKERLVAKGYTFE

-136 YEGEPLQAIHEA
+136 YEGEPLKA
-148 LSMVR
+148 LRAALAMVR

-162 RDFPDTVFAVK
+162 RDFPDTLFAVK

-181 WGEGENFVASDI
+181 WGEEENFIASDI

-198 YTRRYSVLEEGDLAV
+198 YTRRYSVLEEGDMAV
-213 VTREGIRFY
+213 VNADGIRFY
-222 NEFAEPVERE
+222 NEFAEPVKRE
-232 VLTADWDMEAAE
+232 VLIANWDQEAAE

-275 PELRIPE
+275 PDLRVPE
-282 LTDEKLRSIGTVHLV
+282 LTDERLRRIGTVHLV

-302 MHAGMVGKTAIE
+302 MHAGMVGKAAIE
-314 RLARVPAEV
+314 ALARVPAQVE
-323 DIASE
+323 IASE
-328 FRYRDPILDPDDLVI
+328 FRYRNPILRPEDLVI

-350 TSDTLAALRLAKSRG
+350 TSDTLAALKLAKSRG

-370 VVNVVGS
+370 IVNVVGS
-377 SIARAADYVL
+377 SIARAADYVM

-401 AYMVQLCTLYLFA
+401 AYMVQMCVLYLFA
-414 FRLAY
+414 LRLAY
-419 ARGRLSEAET
+419 ARGMQTDAEI

-442 IQPRLADC
+442 IKPRLADC

-471 GFDYAL
+471 GFDYSL
-477 SQEGSLKLK
+477 SLEGSLKLK

-503 GTISLITDGVPVIAL
+503 GTISLVTDGVPVIAL
-518 ATQKQVDEKTISNA
+518 ATQKQVYEKTISNA
-532 KETKRRGAR
+532 KETKSRGAK
-541 VILFTTKDVVVP
+541 VLLFTTQDAVVP
-553 EGVADYVVR
+553 DGVADYVVR
-562 LDDYDELL
+562 LDDYDDLL

-588 LRGCTVLHYQHTL
+588 LRGCDVDKPRNLAKSVTV
-601 KSAPAQPQ
+601 
-609 KITIWLQP
+609 
-617 RQSTPNCQILAT
+617 
-629 IIIAVRAVE
+629 E

>member
-7 YVGKRN
+7 YVGKRS
-13 AQNVLL
+13 AQDVLL

-51 LAELRKKLELQALAE
+51 LTQLRQKLAAQVLAQ
-66 SGCGIGHTRWATH
+66 SFCGIGHTRWATH
-79 GEPSDVNSH
+79 GEPSDVNSR

-107 ILKERLIAKGYTFE
+107 ILKERLMAKGYTFE

-136 YEGEPLQAIHEA
+136 YTGDPLRALQEA
-148 LSMVR
+148 LAKVR

-162 RDFPDTVFAVK
+162 RDRPDTIFAVK

-198 YTRRYSVLEEGDLAV
+198 YTRRYSVLEEGDMAV
-213 VTREGIRFY
+213 CTAEGIRFY
-222 NEFAEPVERE
+222 NEFAEPVQRP

-253 KEINEQPAAITAT
+253 KEINEQPTAITAT
-266 VSPRVENGL
+266 VSPRVEDGM
-275 PELRIPE
+275 PDLRIPQ
-282 LTDEKLRSIGTVHLV
+282 LTDEVLRGIGTVHLV

-302 MHAGMVGKTAIE
+302 MHAGMVGKAAIE
-314 RLARVPAEV
+314 TLARVPAEV

-328 FRYRDPILDPDDLVI
+328 FRYRDPILNPNDLVI

-350 TSDTLAALRLAKSRG
+350 TSDTLAALKLAKSRG

-370 VVNVVGS
+370 IVNVVGS

-401 AYMVQLCTLYLFA
+401 AYMVQLCVLYLFA
-414 FRLAY
+414 LRLAY
-419 ARGRLSEAET
+419 ARGRLSAAET
-429 RRLTA
+429 RRYTA
-434 ELLRAGEV
+434 QLLRAPE
-442 IQPRLADC
+442 IIKARLADC

-456 ASRFVNTQSC
+456 ASRYMNTQSC

-471 GFDYAL
+471 GFDYSL
-477 SQEGSLKLK
+477 SLEGSLKLK

-518 ATQKQVDEKTISNA
+518 ATQKQVYEKTISNA
-532 KETKRRGAR
+532 KETRSRGAR
-541 VILFTTKDVVVP
+541 VLLFTTKDAVVP
-553 EGVADYVVR
+553 EGVADAVIR
-562 LDDYDELL
+562 LDEYEDLL

-588 LRGCTVLHYQHTL
+588 LRGCDVDKPRNLAKSVTV
-601 KSAPAQPQ
+601 
-609 KITIWLQP
+609 
-617 RQSTPNCQILAT
+617 
-629 IIIAVRAVE
+629 E

>member
-1 MCGIVG
+1 MCRIVG

-32 AGVALALD
+32 AGVALALE

-66 SGCGIGHTRWATH
+66 SRCGIGHTRWATH

-107 ILKERLIAKGYTFE
+107 ILKERLMAKGYTFE
-121 SETDTEVLVKLIDSC
+121 SETDTEVLVKLIDNC
-136 YEGEPLQAIHEA
+136 YEGEPLKALHEA
-148 LSMVR
+148 LGMVR

-162 RDFPDTVFAVK
+162 KDFPDTVFAVK

-198 YTRRYSVLEEGDLAV
+198 HTRKYSVLEEGDLAV
-213 VTREGIRFY
+213 VTAGSIQFY

-275 PELRIPE
+275 PDLRIPE
-282 LTDEKLRSIGTVHLV
+282 LSDEVLRGIGTIHLV
-297 GCGTA
+297 ACGTA
-302 MHAGMVGKTAIE
+302 MHAGMVGKAAIE
-314 RLARVPAEV
+314 ALARVPAEV

-328 FRYRDPILDPDDLVI
+328 FRYRNPILRPNDLVI

-350 TSDTLAALRLAKSRG
+350 TSDTLAALKLAKSRG

-370 VVNVVGS
+370 IVNVVGS
-377 SIARAADYVL
+377 SIARAADHVL

-401 AYMVQLCTLYLFA
+401 AYTVQMCVLYLFA
-414 FRLAY
+414 FRLAL
-419 ARGRLSEAET
+419 ARGEQTEAEI

-434 ELLRAGEV
+434 ELLRASEV
-442 IQPRLADC
+442 IKPRLADC

-471 GFDYAL
+471 GFDYSL
-477 SQEGSLKLK
+477 SLEGSLKLK

-503 GTISLITDGVPVIAL
+503 GTISLITEGVPVIAL
-518 ATQKQVDEKTISNA
+518 ATQKQVYEKTISNA
-532 KETKRRGAR
+532 KETKSRGAK
-541 VILFTTKDVVVP
+541 VLLFTTKDAVVP

-562 LDDYDELL
+562 LDDYDDLL

-588 LRGCTVLHYQHTL
+588 LRGCDVDKPRNLAKSVTV
-601 KSAPAQPQ
+601 
-609 KITIWLQP
+609 
-617 RQSTPNCQILAT
+617 
-629 IIIAVRAVE
+629 E

>member
-13 AQNVLL
+13 AQDVLL

-32 AGVALALD
+32 AGVALALE

-51 LAELRKKLELQALAE
+51 LAELRKRLAVEALAR

-107 ILKERLIAKGYTFE
+107 VLKERLMAKGYTFE

-136 YEGEPLQAIHEA
+136 YEGEPLKA
-148 LSMVR
+148 LRAALAMVR

-162 RDFPDTVFAVK
+162 RDFPDTLFAVK

-181 WGEGENFVASDI
+181 WGEEENFIASDI

-198 YTRRYSVLEEGDLAV
+198 YTRRYSVLEEGDMAV
-213 VTREGIRFY
+213 VNADGIRFY

-232 VLTADWDMEAAE
+232 VLTANWDQEAAE

-275 PELRIPE
+275 PDLRVPE
-282 LTDEKLRSIGTVHLV
+282 LTDERLRRIGTVHLV

-302 MHAGMVGKTAIE
+302 MHAGMVGKAAIE
-314 RLARVPAEV
+314 ALARVPAQVE
-323 DIASE
+323 IASE
-328 FRYRDPILDPDDLVI
+328 FRYRNPILRPEDLVI

-350 TSDTLAALRLAKSRG
+350 TSDTLAALKLAKSRG
-365 VPVLA
+365 VPMLA
-370 VVNVVGS
+370 IVNVVGS
-377 SIARAADYVL
+377 SIARAADYVM

-401 AYMVQLCTLYLFA
+401 AYMVQMCVLYLFA
-414 FRLAY
+414 LRLAY
-419 ARGRLSEAET
+419 ARGMQTDAEI

-442 IQPRLADC
+442 IKPRLADC

-471 GFDYAL
+471 GFDYSL
-477 SQEGSLKLK
+477 SLEGSLKLK

-503 GTISLITDGVPVIAL
+503 GTISLVTDGVPVIAL
-518 ATQKQVDEKTISNA
+518 ATQKQVYEKTISNA
-532 KETKRRGAR
+532 KETKSRGAK
-541 VILFTTKDVVVP
+541 VLLFTTRDAVVP
-553 EGVADYVVR
+553 DGVADYVVR
-562 LDDYDELL
+562 LDDYDDLL

-588 LRGCTVLHYQHTL
+588 LRGCDVDKPRNLAKSVTV
-601 KSAPAQPQ
+601 
-609 KITIWLQP
+609 
-617 RQSTPNCQILAT
+617 
-629 IIIAVRAVE
+629 E

>member
-7 YVGKRN
+7 YVGKRS
-13 AQNVLL
+13 AQDVLL

-32 AGVALALD
+32 AGVALAQE

-51 LAELRKKLELQALAE
+51 LDALRQKLAVQALAE
-66 SGCGIGHTRWATH
+66 SSCGIGHTRWATH

-107 ILKERLIAKGYTFE
+107 ALKERLAARGYTFE

-136 YEGEPLQAIHEA
+136 YHGEPLQALHEA
-148 LSMVR
+148 LGMVR

-162 RDFPDTVFAVK
+162 KDFPDTIFAVK
-173 RESPLIVG
+173 KESPLIVG

-198 YTRRYSVLEEGDLAV
+198 YTRDYSVLEEGDLAV
-213 VTREGIRFY
+213 VTAQGIRFY
-222 NEFAEPVERE
+222 NAFGEPVERQR
-232 VLTADWDMEAAE
+232 LTADWDQEAAE

-266 VSPRVENGL
+266 VSPRVEDGL
-275 PELRIPE
+275 PDLRIPE
-282 LTDEKLRSIGTVHLV
+282 LTDERLRSIRTVHLV
-297 GCGTA
+297 ACGTA
-302 MHAGMVGKTAIE
+302 MHAGMVGKAAIE
-314 RLARVPAEV
+314 TLARVPAEV

-328 FRYRDPILDPDDLVI
+328 FRYRDPILNKDDLVI

-350 TSDTLAALRLAKSRG
+350 TSDTLAALKLAKSRG

-370 VVNVVGS
+370 IVNVVGS
-377 SIARAADYVL
+377 SIARAADYIL

-401 AYMVQLCTLYLFA
+401 AYVVQMCVLYLFA
-414 FRLAY
+414 LRLAY
-419 ARGRLSEAET
+419 ARGKLEEAET
-429 RRLTA
+429 KRLTA

-442 IQPRLADC
+442 IKPRLDDC

-466 FFIGR
+466 FVIGR

-477 SQEGSLKLK
+477 SLEGSLKLK

-518 ATQKQVDEKTISNA
+518 ATQKQVYEKTISNA
-532 KETKRRGAR
+532 KETKSRGAR
-541 VILFTTKDVVVP
+541 VILFTTKDAVVP
-553 EGVADYVVR
+553 EGVADYIVR
-562 LDDYDELL
+562 LDEYEDLL

-588 LRGCTVLHYQHTL
+588 LRGCDVDKPRNLAKSVTV
-601 KSAPAQPQ
+601 
-609 KITIWLQP
+609 
-617 RQSTPNCQILAT
+617 
-629 IIIAVRAVE
+629 E

>member
-1 MCGIVG
+1 MEVFCMCGIVG
-7 YVGKRN
+7 YVGKRS
-13 AQNVLL
+13 AQDVLL

-40 GGIRVVKSKGR
+40 DGIRVVKSKGR
-51 LAELRKKLELQALAE
+51 LTQLRQKLAAQVLAQ
-66 SGCGIGHTRWATH
+66 SFCGIGHTRWATH

-107 ILKERLIAKGYTFE
+107 ILKERLMAKGYTFE

-136 YEGEPLQAIHEA
+136 YTGDPLRALQEA
-148 LSMVR
+148 LAKVR

-162 RDFPDTVFAVK
+162 RDRPDTIFAVK

-198 YTRRYSVLEEGDLAV
+198 YTRRYSVLEEGDMAV
-213 VTREGIRFY
+213 CTAEGIRFY
-222 NEFAEPVERE
+222 NEFAEPVQRP

-253 KEINEQPAAITAT
+253 KEINEQPTAITAT
-266 VSPRVENGL
+266 VSPRVEDGM
-275 PELRIPE
+275 PDLRIPQ
-282 LTDEKLRSIGTVHLV
+282 LTDEVLRGIGTVHLV

-302 MHAGMVGKTAIE
+302 MHAGMVGKAAIE
-314 RLARVPAEV
+314 TLARVPAEV

-328 FRYRDPILDPDDLVI
+328 FRYRDPILNPNDLVI

-350 TSDTLAALRLAKSRG
+350 TSDTLAALKLAKSRG

-370 VVNVVGS
+370 IVNVVGS

-401 AYMVQLCTLYLFA
+401 AYMVQLCVLYLFA
-414 FRLAY
+414 LRLAY
-419 ARGRLSEAET
+419 ARGRLSAAET
-429 RRLTA
+429 RRYTA
-434 ELLRAGEV
+434 QLLRAPE
-442 IQPRLADC
+442 IIKARLADC

-456 ASRFVNTQSC
+456 ASRYMNTQSC

-471 GFDYAL
+471 GFDYSL
-477 SQEGSLKLK
+477 SLEGSLKLK

-518 ATQKQVDEKTISNA
+518 ATQKQVYEKTISNA
-532 KETKRRGAR
+532 KETRSRGAR
-541 VILFTTKDVVVP
+541 VLLFTTKDAVVP
-553 EGVADYVVR
+553 EGVADAVIR
-562 LDDYDELL
+562 LDEYEDLL

-588 LRGCTVLHYQHTL
+588 LRGCDVDKPRNLAKSVTV
-601 KSAPAQPQ
+601 
-609 KITIWLQP
+609 
-617 RQSTPNCQILAT
+617 
-629 IIIAVRAVE
+629 E

>member
-32 AGVALALD
+32 AGVALALE

-66 SGCGIGHTRWATH
+66 SRCGIGHTRWATH

-107 ILKERLIAKGYTFE
+107 ILKERLMAKGYTFE
-121 SETDTEVLVKLIDSC
+121 SETDTEVLVKLIDNC
-136 YEGEPLQAIHEA
+136 YEGEPLKALHEA
-148 LSMVR
+148 LGMVR

-162 RDFPDTVFAVK
+162 KDFPDTVFAVK

-198 YTRRYSVLEEGDLAV
+198 YTRKYSVLEEGDLAV
-213 VTREGIRFY
+213 VTAGSIQFY

-275 PELRIPE
+275 PDLRIPE
-282 LTDEKLRSIGTVHLV
+282 LSDEVLRGIGTIHLV
-297 GCGTA
+297 ACGTA
-302 MHAGMVGKTAIE
+302 MHAGMVGKAAIE
-314 RLARVPAEV
+314 ALARVPAEV

-328 FRYRDPILDPDDLVI
+328 FRYRNPILRPNDLVI

-350 TSDTLAALRLAKSRG
+350 TSDTLAALKLAKSRG

-370 VVNVVGS
+370 IVNVVGS
-377 SIARAADYVL
+377 SIARAADHVL

-401 AYMVQLCTLYLFA
+401 AYTVQMCVLYLFA
-414 FRLAY
+414 FRLAL
-419 ARGRLSEAET
+419 ARGEQTEAEI

-434 ELLRAGEV
+434 ELLRASEV
-442 IQPRLADC
+442 IKPRLADC

-471 GFDYAL
+471 GFDYSL
-477 SQEGSLKLK
+477 SLEGSLKQK

-503 GTISLITDGVPVIAL
+503 GTISLITEGVPVIAL
-518 ATQKQVDEKTISNA
+518 ATQKQVYEKTISNA
-532 KETKRRGAR
+532 KETKSRGAK
-541 VILFTTKDVVVP
+541 VLLFTTKDAVVP

-562 LDDYDELL
+562 LDDYDDLL

-588 LRGCTVLHYQHTL
+588 LRGCDVDKPRNLAKSVTV
-601 KSAPAQPQ
+601 
-609 KITIWLQP
+609 
-617 RQSTPNCQILAT
+617 
-629 IIIAVRAVE
+629 E

>member
-1 MCGIVG
+1 MLRAFLRRAVGMEVFCMCGIVG

-13 AQNVLL
+13 AQDVLL

-32 AGVALALD
+32 AGVALALE

-51 LAELRKKLELQALAE
+51 LAELRKRLAVEALAR

-107 ILKERLIAKGYTFE
+107 VLKERLMAKGYTFE

-136 YEGEPLQAIHEA
+136 YEGEPLKA
-148 LSMVR
+148 LRAALAMVR

-162 RDFPDTVFAVK
+162 RDFPDTLFAVK

-181 WGEGENFVASDI
+181 WGEEENFIASDI

-198 YTRRYSVLEEGDLAV
+198 YTRRYSVLEEGDMAV
-213 VTREGIRFY
+213 VNADGIRFY

-232 VLTADWDMEAAE
+232 VLTANWDQEAAE

-275 PELRIPE
+275 PDLRVPE
-282 LTDEKLRSIGTVHLV
+282 LTDERLRRIGTVHLV

-302 MHAGMVGKTAIE
+302 MHAGMVGKAAIE
-314 RLARVPAEV
+314 ALARVPAQVE
-323 DIASE
+323 IASE
-328 FRYRDPILDPDDLVI
+328 FRYRNPILRPEDLVV

-350 TSDTLAALRLAKSRG
+350 TSDTLAALKLAKSRG

-370 VVNVVGS
+370 IVNVVGS
-377 SIARAADYVL
+377 SIARAADYVM

-401 AYMVQLCTLYLFA
+401 AYMVQMCVLYLFA
-414 FRLAY
+414 LRLAY
-419 ARGRLSEAET
+419 ARGMQTDAEI

-442 IQPRLADC
+442 IKPRLADC

-471 GFDYAL
+471 GFDYSL
-477 SQEGSLKLK
+477 SLEGSLKLK

-503 GTISLITDGVPVIAL
+503 GTISLVTDGVPVIAL
-518 ATQKQVDEKTISNA
+518 ATQKQVYEKTISNA
-532 KETKRRGAR
+532 KETKSRGAK
-541 VILFTTKDVVVP
+541 VLLFTTRDAVVP
-553 EGVADYVVR
+553 DGVADYVVR
-562 LDDYDELL
+562 LDDYDDLL

-588 LRGCTVLHYQHTL
+588 LRGCDVDKPRNLAKSVTV
-601 KSAPAQPQ
+601 
-609 KITIWLQP
+609 
-617 RQSTPNCQILAT
+617 
-629 IIIAVRAVE
+629 E

>member
-1 MCGIVG
+1 MLRAFLRRAVGMEVFCMCGIVG

-13 AQNVLL
+13 AQDVLL

-32 AGVALALD
+32 AGVALALE

-51 LAELRKKLELQALAE
+51 LAELRKRLAVEALAR

-107 ILKERLIAKGYTFE
+107 VLKERLMAKGYTFE

-136 YEGEPLQAIHEA
+136 YEGEPLKA
-148 LSMVR
+148 LRAALAMVR

-162 RDFPDTVFAVK
+162 RDFPDTLFAVK

-181 WGEGENFVASDI
+181 WGEEENFIASDI

-198 YTRRYSVLEEGDLAV
+198 YTRRYSVLEEGDMAV
-213 VTREGIRFY
+213 VNADGIRFY

-232 VLTADWDMEAAE
+232 VLTANWDQEAAE

-275 PELRIPE
+275 PDLRVPE
-282 LTDEKLRSIGTVHLV
+282 LTDERLRRIGTVHLV

-302 MHAGMVGKTAIE
+302 MHAGMVGKAAIE
-314 RLARVPAEV
+314 ALARVPAQVE
-323 DIASE
+323 IASE
-328 FRYRDPILDPDDLVI
+328 FRYRNPILRPEDLVI

-350 TSDTLAALRLAKSRG
+350 TSDTLAALKLAKSRG

-370 VVNVVGS
+370 IVNVVGS
-377 SIARAADYVL
+377 SIARAADYVM

-401 AYMVQLCTLYLFA
+401 AYMVQMCVLYLFA
-414 FRLAY
+414 LRLAY
-419 ARGRLSEAET
+419 ARGMQTDAEI

-442 IQPRLADC
+442 IKPRLADC

-471 GFDYAL
+471 GFDYSL
-477 SQEGSLKLK
+477 SLEGSLKLK

-503 GTISLITDGVPVIAL
+503 GTISLVTEGVPVIAL
-518 ATQKQVDEKTISNA
+518 ATQKQVYEKTISNA
-532 KETKRRGAR
+532 KETKSRGAK
-541 VILFTTKDVVVP
+541 VLLFTTQDAVVP
-553 EGVADYVVR
+553 DGVADYVVR
-562 LDDYDELL
+562 LDDYDDLL

-588 LRGCTVLHYQHTL
+588 LRGCDVDKPRNLAKSVTV
-601 KSAPAQPQ
+601 
-609 KITIWLQP
+609 
-617 RQSTPNCQILAT
+617 
-629 IIIAVRAVE
+629 E

>member
-13 AQNVLL
+13 AQDVLL

-32 AGVALALD
+32 AGVALALE

-51 LAELRKKLELQALAE
+51 LAELRKRLAVEALAR

-107 ILKERLIAKGYTFE
+107 VLKERLMAKGYTFE

-136 YEGEPLQAIHEA
+136 YEGEPLKA
-148 LSMVR
+148 LRAALAMVR

-162 RDFPDTVFAVK
+162 RDFPDTLFAVR

-181 WGEGENFVASDI
+181 WGEEENFIASDI

-198 YTRRYSVLEEGDLAV
+198 YTRRYSVLEEGDMAV
-213 VTREGIRFY
+213 VNADGIRFY

-232 VLTADWDMEAAE
+232 VLTANWDQEAAE

-275 PELRIPE
+275 PDLRVPE
-282 LTDEKLRSIGTVHLV
+282 LTDERLRRIGTVHLV

-302 MHAGMVGKTAIE
+302 MHAGMVGKAAIE
-314 RLARVPAEV
+314 ALARVPAQVE
-323 DIASE
+323 IASE
-328 FRYRDPILDPDDLVI
+328 FRYRNPILRPEDMVI

-350 TSDTLAALRLAKSRG
+350 TSDTLAALKLAKSRG

-370 VVNVVGS
+370 IVNVVGS
-377 SIARAADYVL
+377 SIARAADYVM

-401 AYMVQLCTLYLFA
+401 AYMVQMCVLYLFA
-414 FRLAY
+414 LRLAY
-419 ARGRLSEAET
+419 ARGMQTDAEI

-442 IQPRLADC
+442 IKPRLADC

-471 GFDYAL
+471 GFDYSL
-477 SQEGSLKLK
+477 SLEGSLKLK

-503 GTISLITDGVPVIAL
+503 GTISLVTDGVPVIAL
-518 ATQKQVDEKTISNA
+518 ATQKQVYEKTISNA
-532 KETKRRGAR
+532 KETKSRGAK
-541 VILFTTKDVVVP
+541 VLLFTTQDAVVP
-553 EGVADYVVR
+553 DGVADYVVR
-562 LDDYDELL
+562 LDDYDDLL

-588 LRGCTVLHYQHTL
+588 LRGCDVDKPRNLAKSVTV
-601 KSAPAQPQ
+601 
-609 KITIWLQP
+609 
-617 RQSTPNCQILAT
+617 
-629 IIIAVRAVE
+629 E

>member
-13 AQNVLL
+13 AQDVLL

-32 AGVALALD
+32 AGVALALE

-51 LAELRKKLELQALAE
+51 LAELRKRLAVEALAR

-107 ILKERLIAKGYTFE
+107 VLKERLMAKGYTFE

-136 YEGEPLQAIHEA
+136 YEGEPLKA
-148 LSMVR
+148 LRAALAMVR

-162 RDFPDTVFAVK
+162 RDFLDTLFAVK

-181 WGEGENFVASDI
+181 WGEEENFIASDI

-198 YTRRYSVLEEGDLAV
+198 YTRRYSVLEEGDMAV
-213 VTREGIRFY
+213 VNADGIRFY

-232 VLTADWDMEAAE
+232 VLTANWDQEAAE

-275 PELRIPE
+275 PDLRVPE
-282 LTDEKLRSIGTVHLV
+282 LTDERLRRIGTVHLV

-302 MHAGMVGKTAIE
+302 MHAGMVGKAAIE
-314 RLARVPAEV
+314 ALARVPAQVE
-323 DIASE
+323 IASE
-328 FRYRDPILDPDDLVI
+328 FRYRNPILRPEDLVI

-350 TSDTLAALRLAKSRG
+350 TSDTLAALKLAKSRG

-370 VVNVVGS
+370 IVNVVGS
-377 SIARAADYVL
+377 SIARAADYVM

-401 AYMVQLCTLYLFA
+401 AYMVQMCVLYLFA
-414 FRLAY
+414 LRLAY
-419 ARGRLSEAET
+419 ARGMQTDAEI

-442 IQPRLADC
+442 IKPRLADC

-471 GFDYAL
+471 GFDYSL
-477 SQEGSLKLK
+477 SLEGSLKLK

-503 GTISLITDGVPVIAL
+503 GTISLVTDGVPVIAL
-518 ATQKQVDEKTISNA
+518 ATQKQVYEKTISNA
-532 KETKRRGAR
+532 KETKSRGAK
-541 VILFTTKDVVVP
+541 VLLFTTQDAVVP
-553 EGVADYVVR
+553 DGVADYVVR
-562 LDDYDELL
+562 LDDYDDLL

-588 LRGCTVLHYQHTL
+588 LRGCDVDKPRNLAKSVTV
-601 KSAPAQPQ
+601 
-609 KITIWLQP
+609 
-617 RQSTPNCQILAT
+617 
-629 IIIAVRAVE
+629 E

>member
-1 MCGIVG
+1 MEVFCMCGIVG
-7 YVGKRN
+7 YAGKRS
-13 AQNVLL
+13 AQDVLL

-32 AGVALALD
+32 AGVALAQE

-51 LAELRKKLELQALAE
+51 LDALRQKLAVQALAE
-66 SGCGIGHTRWATH
+66 SSCGIGHTRWATH

-107 ILKERLIAKGYTFE
+107 ALKERLAARGYTFE

-136 YEGEPLQAIHEA
+136 YHGEPLQALHEA
-148 LSMVR
+148 LGMVR

-162 RDFPDTVFAVK
+162 KDFPDTIFAVK
-173 RESPLIVG
+173 KESPLIVG

-198 YTRRYSVLEEGDLAV
+198 YTRDYSVLEEGDLAV
-213 VTREGIRFY
+213 VTAQGIRFY
-222 NEFAEPVERE
+222 NAFGEPVERQR
-232 VLTADWDMEAAE
+232 LTADWDQEAAE

-266 VSPRVENGL
+266 VSPRVEDGL
-275 PELRIPE
+275 PDLRIPE
-282 LTDEKLRSIGTVHLV
+282 LTDERLRSIRTVHLV
-297 GCGTA
+297 ACGTA
-302 MHAGMVGKTAIE
+302 MHAGMVGKVAIE
-314 RLARVPAEV
+314 TLARVPAEV

-328 FRYRDPILDPDDLVI
+328 FRYRDPILNKNDLVI

-350 TSDTLAALRLAKSRG
+350 TSDTLAALKLAKSRG

-370 VVNVVGS
+370 IVNVVGS
-377 SIARAADYVL
+377 SIARAADYIL

-401 AYMVQLCTLYLFA
+401 AYVVQMCVLYLFA
-414 FRLAY
+414 LRLAY
-419 ARGRLSEAET
+419 ARGKLEEAET
-429 RRLTA
+429 KRLTA

-442 IQPRLADC
+442 IKPRLDDC

-456 ASRFVNTQSC
+456 ASRFVNNQSC

-477 SQEGSLKLK
+477 SLEGSLKLK

-518 ATQKQVDEKTISNA
+518 ATQKQVYEKTISNA
-532 KETKRRGAR
+532 KETKSRGAR
-541 VILFTTKDVVVP
+541 VILFTTKDAVVP
-553 EGVADYVVR
+553 EGVADYIVR
-562 LDDYDELL
+562 LDEYEDLL

-588 LRGCTVLHYQHTL
+588 LRGCDVDKPRNLAKSVTV
-601 KSAPAQPQ
+601 
-609 KITIWLQP
+609 
-617 RQSTPNCQILAT
+617 
-629 IIIAVRAVE
+629 E

>member
-1 MCGIVG
+1 MEVFCMCGIVG
-7 YVGKRN
+7 YVGKRS
-13 AQNVLL
+13 AQDVLL

-51 LAELRKKLELQALAE
+51 LTQLRQKLAAQALAQ
-66 SGCGIGHTRWATH
+66 SFCGIGHTRWATH

-107 ILKERLIAKGYTFE
+107 ILKERLMAKGYTFE

-136 YEGEPLQAIHEA
+136 YTGDPLRALQEA
-148 LSMVR
+148 LAKVR

-162 RDFPDTVFAVK
+162 RDRPDTIFAVK

-198 YTRRYSVLEEGDLAV
+198 YTRRYSVLEEGDMAV
-213 VTREGIRFY
+213 CTAEGIRFY
-222 NEFAEPVERE
+222 NEFMEPVQRP

-253 KEINEQPAAITAT
+253 KEINEQPTAITAT
-266 VSPRVENGL
+266 VSPRVEDGM
-275 PELRIPE
+275 PDLRIPQ
-282 LTDEKLRSIGTVHLV
+282 LTDEVLRSIGTVHLV

-302 MHAGMVGKTAIE
+302 MHAGMVGKAAIE
-314 RLARVPAEV
+314 TLARVPAEV

-328 FRYRDPILDPDDLVI
+328 FRYRDPILNPNDLVI

-350 TSDTLAALRLAKSRG
+350 TSDTLAALKLAKSRG

-370 VVNVVGS
+370 IVNVVGS

-401 AYMVQLCTLYLFA
+401 AYMVQLCVLYLFA
-414 FRLAY
+414 LRLAY

-429 RRLTA
+429 RRYTA
-434 ELLRAGEV
+434 QLLRAPE
-442 IQPRLADC
+442 IIKARLADC

-456 ASRFVNTQSC
+456 ASRYMNTQSC

-471 GFDYAL
+471 GFDYSL
-477 SQEGSLKLK
+477 SLEGSLKLK

-518 ATQKQVDEKTISNA
+518 ATQKQVYEKIISNA
-532 KETKRRGAR
+532 KETRSRGAR
-541 VILFTTKDVVVP
+541 VLLFTTKNAVVP
-553 EGVADYVVR
+553 EGVADAVIR
-562 LDDYDELL
+562 LDEYEDLL

-588 LRGCTVLHYQHTL
+588 LRGCDVDKPRNLAKSVTV
-601 KSAPAQPQ
+601 
-609 KITIWLQP
+609 
-617 RQSTPNCQILAT
+617 
-629 IIIAVRAVE
+629 E